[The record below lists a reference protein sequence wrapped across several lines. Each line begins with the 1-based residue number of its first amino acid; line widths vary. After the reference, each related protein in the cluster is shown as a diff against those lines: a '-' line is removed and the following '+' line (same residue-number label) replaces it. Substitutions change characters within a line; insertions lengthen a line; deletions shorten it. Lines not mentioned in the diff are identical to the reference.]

1 MPEIQVPT
9 APPSPHLLALAGVDL
24 ETASAPAL
32 RAEPARELGVVLSRS
47 RDPARE
53 LFLERCAADC
63 VPVVIRPS
71 GGGAVVLAPGVVAG
85 SLLAA
90 ADPGERF
97 PEPYFRRFCAAVAA
111 ALRRHGA
118 PELAMR
124 GVSDLCVGERK
135 VAGSSLRLWR
145 GRVLFQVSLLVDPD
159 VALFGR
165 YLRAPSRAP
174 AYRRG
179 RPHVEFVTTLAS
191 EGCPIPAEE
200 AAAALRQAFG
210 ALLAGRG

>member
-1 MPEIQVPT
+1 M
-9 APPSPHLLALAGVDL
+9 PPSAHLLALAGVDL
-24 ETASAPAL
+24 ETAAAPAL

-53 LFLERCAADC
+53 VFLDRCAADG
-63 VPVVIRPS
+63 VPVVVRPT
-71 GGGAVVLAPGVVAG
+71 GGGAVVLAPGVVAA
-85 SLLAA
+85 SLLLP
-90 ADPGERF
+90 ADAGERF

-111 ALRRHGA
+111 ALHRHGT

-145 GRVLFQVSLLVDPD
+145 GRVLFQISVLVDVE
-159 VALFGR
+159 VALLER
-165 YLRAPSRAP
+165 YLRAPSREP
-174 AYRRG
+174 EYRRG
-179 RPHVEFVTTLAS
+179 RPHAEFVTTLAR
-191 EGCPIPAEE
+191 EGCPIPAEQ

-210 ALLAGRG
+210 AMLAGRG